1 MNNRK
6 NFYDSATCL
15 LEFFSMND
23 ELREIRLCKKYCL
36 PALWNI
42 LFYYIIFLVFI
53 ISIIILCLSFM
64 ANKRV
69 NKERS
74 FMYKS
79 PSNK

>member
-1 MNNRK
+1 
-6 NFYDSATCL
+6 
-15 LEFFSMND
+15 MND